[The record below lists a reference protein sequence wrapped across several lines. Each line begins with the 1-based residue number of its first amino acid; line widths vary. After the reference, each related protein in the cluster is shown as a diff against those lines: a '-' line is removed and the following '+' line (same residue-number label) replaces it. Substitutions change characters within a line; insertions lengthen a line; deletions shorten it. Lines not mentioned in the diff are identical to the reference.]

1 MTTPTARNPSI
12 KIKIASGFIILLLLL
27 PSYTGYSW
35 SSTEITG
42 KFTTH
47 QFLTRTAYS
56 FLQKH
61 PMLAKKLIDFPTLE
75 EIELFSGVKAEIT
88 STGMKVTGNG
98 PDNTAN
104 SSYADHYF
112 NPSLAG
118 GGAGNG
124 PKKVGEY
131 YRLLRESLRTKP
143 RAINASM
150 YAAYL
155 AHYIQDM
162 SCPFHVLGTPDNKL
176 KYTETATGPYS
187 VVYTTGLWEPKAGM
201 NQAEYCTRLIPD
213 LEGTTLN
220 FKHCTVE
227 SFWISMAERFQ
238 YDNQPGANWFESNYY
253 DGPVCPSLYTYLSTH
268 FMYEAF
274 VALYHNNSQ
283 IIARFNQM
291 NDYNYFGKTW
301 NLLNMDQEKRASEL
315 ASQNAQMTKINLDL
329 YTGEYMLDPEKKM
342 EFARILLKNLNNPGL
357 SNDVNR
363 PGFAE
368 LMKKIPLPEQ
378 AWKQSIQATYT
389 LLRASFSA
397 LYIDFNK
404 DVKLHLVGYSPA
416 SYVLRVKVTNHE
428 TEDDA
433 KNVVVGI
440 KYVTGQNTFDLG
452 EATVGNIS
460 RKLTS
465 SWADCR
471 NAFTLPSGCSLELN
485 VTGDYTTVSDAG
497 EARFSSDK
505 IPVDPLGG
513 LWYMNEARAS
523 VAVLYNSDTQEYEGR
538 VVRQGDLTFHGPGA
552 LLLSGIQS
560 VEKPVTPSQQVA
572 NDNSYAGT
580 ECSWEVLT
588 NTDGSY
594 RKGPQTRL
602 PVSIMVNG
610 NTMVYRT
617 KDDTFHFTR
626 Q

>member
-1 MTTPTARNPSI
+1 MNTPTANTTSM
-12 KIKIASGFIILLLLL
+12 KIKIASSFVILLLLL

-35 SSTEITG
+35 SSTEIMG

-61 PMLAKKLIDFPTLE
+61 PMLVNKLIDFPTLE
-75 EIELFSGVKAEIT
+75 EIELFSGVRAEIA
-88 STGMKVTGNG
+88 SAGMKVTGNG

-124 PKKVGEY
+124 LKKVGEY

-143 RAINASM
+143 RAVNASM

-155 AHYIQDM
+155 AHYVQDM

-176 KYTETATGPYS
+176 KYTEAATGPYS
-187 VVYTTGLWEPKAGM
+187 VVYTTGVWEPKSGM

-213 LEGTTLN
+213 LEGTTLT
-220 FKHCTVE
+220 FKHCSEE
-227 SFWISMAERFQ
+227 SFWISMVERFQ
-238 YDNQPGANWFESNYY
+238 YDNQPGANWFEPNYY

-268 FMYEAF
+268 FIYEAF

-301 NLLNMDQEKRASEL
+301 NLLNMDPEKRASEL

-342 EFARILLKNLNNPGL
+342 EFSRILLKNVNNPGL
-357 SNDVNR
+357 SNDVNL

-389 LLRASFSA
+389 LFRASFSA
-397 LYIDFNK
+397 LYIDFKK
-404 DVKLHLVGYSPA
+404 DVKLFLVSYSPA
-416 SYVLRVKVTNHE
+416 SYILRVKVTNHE
-428 TEDDA
+428 PEDDA

-452 EATVGNIS
+452 EATIGNIS
-460 RKLTS
+460 RKVTS
-465 SWADCR
+465 SWSHCN
-471 NAFTLPSGCSLELN
+471 NAFTLPSGCSLELD

-497 EARFSSDK
+497 EARFSSDN

-513 LWYMNEARAS
+513 LWHMNEARAS
-523 VAVLYNSDTQEYEGR
+523 VAVLYNSDSQEYEGR

-560 VEKPVTPSQQVA
+560 VEKPVTPSQQVV
-572 NDNSYAGT
+572 NDNSYSGT

-594 RKGPQTRL
+594 RKGQQTRL
-602 PVSIMVNG
+602 PVTITVNG

-626 Q
+626 E